1 MVKNRTSIFKKA
13 IALTLILMM
22 ALSSYASANMYT
34 IMQSGTEYDSRLI
47 VPTDGIYGHPNVLAS
62 HPTSVY
68 PYQISTAPSTADNGM
83 YVFGNYDKKKSVD
96 DQDANIVY
104 SGSWNNWSDS
114 GNYKSTERF
123 SGTATDNAEYT
134 FQGQFITWIGPKGP
148 NNGIADVYIDDELV
162 QAGIDLYAPSKQYQQ
177 ELFTK
182 KGLSDKLHTI
192 KIVVTGTKHP
202 SSSNT
207 NVVID
212 KFECSPHI
220 ADDRDSLLTYS
231 GTWSNIADA
240 NAFNDTEKHSST
252 SGSYVEYSFFG
263 PFVKWVGSKGPDFG
277 KADIYVDDILVKS
290 GIDLYAA
297 NKQYQQELYN
307 NIDLTPGVNHTIKI
321 VVTGTKNS
329 ASSGLKVAV
338 DSIEI
343 VPYGDVIQRMAD
355 GSLRQWLGAYYYVT
369 PTQHYNQYTLD
380 EHILPTINSG
390 INQVLIEEPE
400 LFSDSLYNAA
410 YKAEWQAYYG
420 SAWEDPQSS
429 ERAYMKAVVLSNY
442 LLQRRTDEVFGYVKS
457 HHPDVTTIIGAHTG
471 MTEFVWKNPFAVY
484 EGFANSNVD
493 VYEGQTWSNT
503 IEIPAYYQGVSQA
516 MPFETAYID
525 YSYWANAKKAADK
538 ELISIMDPKGD
549 FYTNKPWDW
558 VTQMYRH
565 QVVSTLMF
573 PNIYKYNTVIWPA
586 RILGNDD
593 WNEAPD
599 SFKTVM
605 SNVITELGKMHNY
618 STPITTS
625 NRPVKV
631 GFMISDTMN
640 NQVGGPGSTVTPAS
654 IHSLIMPLLK
664 EGLLVDSIPLEGITS
679 TNDILSEYD
688 IIMLS
693 YDLMKPLDSA
703 YNVKLKE
710 YINAGGIVLY
720 VGARTE
726 FDNISEMWW
735 KTAGYDSPQDHLM
748 DILGAGLSGRNA
760 AVAASSL
767 SPQTGSALAAGI
779 GTLSSTSSYQMIGYT
794 SGSGI
799 TPMYKSGANT
809 VAFQKD
815 YGSGKFIYLGIDPY
829 YFGASSSGSAKMVQI
844 MQNIASQFK
853 SVSVSSQSAIDYTRG
868 PYRGIHSLNGPKTV
882 TGKYIDLFDPNIP
895 VVTTKKVLPGESALL
910 YDVSGITVTTTPK
923 VLYAQGQAPAIS
935 ETSNATNVIVGK
947 GSSNTLGTIRI
958 LSKPGIVPTLATAVD
973 HNGRSML
980 YSQEWDDV
988 TQSLLIKYW
997 NDPQGVTVNVSW
1009 SNSGTPPFLY
1019 TKTVDDRDL
1028 AVTCSGTK
1036 YYNDSPLGNFLGT
1049 ETYIKDSGAYCQFPF
1064 KGTSI
1069 RWMGI
1074 SSKQGGTADVYIDG
1088 SLDSANVDTYDP
1100 NTGYKRVLYTKTG
1113 LTNTDHV
1120 IKVSANGTKHVNS
1133 SDTNVRFDKFEYG
1146 SNQLISVDDRDA
1158 AILYSGSWNNWEDAA
1173 NYNSTEKFSSTAG
1186 DTIEFRFTGP
1196 VIRVIG
1202 HTGPFFGK
1210 VNVYVDDV
1218 LRVAE
1223 LDLYSPT
1230 RNYKQVLFSDA
1241 TLTQGNHTIRIE
1253 LSGTKNVNS
1262 SDYNVVLDKFEV
1274 GTSSLNRVD
1283 DRDSAITYSGV
1294 WNDVS
1299 DNQSYNGT
1307 ERLSGTTGD
1316 HFEYIFN
1323 GPVVKWI
1330 GPKGPQYGKAN
1341 VYIDG
1346 IVAASGID
1354 LYAPSKTNNQE
1365 LFATVTGTG
1374 SHTLKVEVAGE
1385 KNANSSGFAI
1395 VTDIIESSGGDATS
1409 VDDRDSAIHYTGTW
1423 GQYDSPNDYN
1433 GTQTYSGTT
1442 GASASFTFKGSNIRI
1457 VGPKTQFYGIAKV
1470 YIDNILQG
1478 QFDQY
1483 ASDVSY
1489 QQTLYESKLS
1499 YGTHTV
1505 KVEVSGNKNTNSTGN
1520 TIVLDKLE
1528 YETTQAADDRDSGI
1542 FMRGVW
1548 TDVSDAAAY
1557 NSTERTNYY
1566 SGDYMLFS
1574 FTGSTIKW
1582 IGSKGPNYGKADVY
1596 VDNKLEAS
1604 DIDLYSTSK
1613 LNKQILFAKSDLSSD
1628 THTIR
1633 IVVKGTKNASSSHY
1647 NVAVDRFEY

>member
-1 MVKNRTSIFKKA
+1 MKNMASVFKKA
-13 IALTLILMM
+13 VALTLIMM
-22 ALSSYASANMYT
+22 MVLSGYASANMYT

-47 VPTDGIYGHPNVLAS
+47 VPTDGIYGHPNVLTS
-62 HPTSVY
+62 HPASVY
-68 PYQISTAPSTADNGM
+68 PYQISTAPSTADDGM
-83 YVFGNYDKKKSVD
+83 YVFGNYDKKKSID

-123 SGTATDNAEYT
+123 SGTAADYAEYT

-148 NNGIADVYIDDELV
+148 NNGKADVYIDDELV
-162 QAGIDLYAPSKQYQQ
+162 QASIDLYAPSKQYQQ

-182 KGLSDKLHTI
+182 KGLSNKLHKI

-202 SSSNT
+202 SASDT
-207 NVVID
+207 QVAID

-231 GTWSNIADA
+231 GTWSNVADP
-240 NAFNDTEKHSST
+240 NAFNGTEKHST
-252 SGSYVEYSFFG
+252 TPGSYVEYSFFG
-263 PFVKWVGSKGPDFG
+263 PFVKWVGAKGPDYG
-277 KADIYVDDILVKS
+277 MADVYVDGVLVQA

-297 NKQYQQELYN
+297 EKQYQQELYN
-307 NIDLTPGVNHTIKI
+307 NLDLTPGVDHTIKI
-321 VVTGTKNS
+321 VVTGTKNG
-329 ASSGLKVAV
+329 ASSGYNVVV
-338 DSIEI
+338 DSIEV

-355 GSLRQWLGAYYYVT
+355 GSLRGWLGAYYYVT
-369 PTQHYNQYTLD
+369 PTQHFNQYTLD

-429 ERAYMKAVVLSNY
+429 ESTFMKAVILSNY
-442 LLQRRTDEVFGYVKS
+442 LLQRRIDDVYGYVKLHYPS
-457 HHPDVTTIIGAHTG
+457 VTTIIGAHTG

-503 IEIPAYYQGVSQA
+503 IELPAYYQGVSQS

-525 YSYWANAKKAADK
+525 YSYWANAKKAAGK

-565 QVVSTLMF
+565 QVVSTVMF

-605 SNVITELGKMHNY
+605 SNIITELGKMHHY
-618 STPITTS
+618 TTQITTS

-664 EGLLVDSIPLEGITS
+664 EGLLVDSLPLEGITS
-679 TNDILSEYD
+679 TNDILSDYD
-688 IIMLS
+688 VIMLS

-703 YNVKLKE
+703 YNVKLKD

-720 VGARTE
+720 VGGRTE
-726 FDNISEMWW
+726 FDTISEMWW
-735 KTAGYDSPQDHLM
+735 KTAGYASPQDHLM
-748 DILGAGLSGRNA
+748 DILGAGLSGRND
-760 AVAASSL
+760 AVTSSSL
-767 SPQTGSALAAGI
+767 SPQTGSALATGI
-779 GTLSSTSSYQMIGYT
+779 GTLSSTSGYNMIGYA
-794 SGSGI
+794 SGSGV
-799 TPMYKSGANT
+799 TPMYKSGANI
-809 VAFQKD
+809 VAFQKE
-815 YGSGKFIYLGIDPY
+815 YGSGKFIYFGVDPY
-829 YFGASSSGSAKMVQI
+829 YFGASSTGSAKMVQI
-844 MQNIASQFK
+844 MKNIASQFK
-853 SVSVSSQSAIDYTRG
+853 SVSVSAQSAIDYMRG
-868 PYRGIHSLNGPKTV
+868 PYRGIHSLNGTQTV

-895 VVTTKKVLPGESALL
+895 LVTTKKVLPGESALL

-923 VLYAQGQAPAIS
+923 VLFAQGQSPVIS
-935 ETSNATNVIVGK
+935 EASNATNVIVGK

-958 LSKPGIVPTLATAVD
+958 LSKPGIVPALATAVD

-997 NDPQGVTVNVSW
+997 NDPEGVTVNVSW
-1009 SNSGTPPFLY
+1009 SNSGTPPFHY
-1019 TKTVDDRDL
+1019 TKTADDRDL
-1028 AVTCSGTK
+1028 AVTCSGTN
-1036 YYNDSPLGNFLGT
+1036 YYNDALLGNYLAT
-1049 ETYIKDSGAYCQFPF
+1049 EKYVKDSGAYCQFPF

-1074 SSKQGGTADVYIDG
+1074 SSNHGGTADVYIDG
-1088 SLDSANVDTYDP
+1088 SLDTANVDTYDS

-1113 LTNTDHV
+1113 LSNTDHV
-1120 IKVSANGTKHVNS
+1120 IKVSANGMKNVNAL
-1133 SDTNVRFDKFEYG
+1133 DTNVQIDKFEYG
-1146 SNQLISVDDRDA
+1146 SNRLISVDDQDT
-1158 AILYSGSWNNWEDAA
+1158 AISYSGSWNNWTDAA

-1186 DTIEFRFTGP
+1186 DAIEFGFTGP

-1202 HTGPFFGK
+1202 HTGPFYGK
-1210 VNVYVDDV
+1210 VNVYVDGV
-1218 LRVAE
+1218 LRVAG

-1230 RNYKQVLFSDA
+1230 RNYQQVLFSDA
-1241 TLTQGNHTIRIE
+1241 TLTKGNHTIRIE

-1262 SDYNVVLDKFEV
+1262 SAYNVVLDKFEV

-1283 DRDSAITYSGV
+1283 DRDSEITYSGS
-1294 WNDVS
+1294 WSNS
-1299 DNQSYNGT
+1299 ADNQSYNGT
-1307 ERLSGTTGD
+1307 ERLSSTTGD
-1316 HFEYIFN
+1316 YFEYIFN
-1323 GPVVKWI
+1323 GPVVKWF

-1346 IVAASGID
+1346 ILAASGID
-1354 LYAPSKTNNQE
+1354 LYAPSKVYNQE

-1374 SHTLKVEVAGE
+1374 PHTLKVEVAGA
-1385 KNANSSGFAI
+1385 KNASSIGFTI
-1395 VTDIIESSGGDATS
+1395 VTDKVESSGGAATN
-1409 VDDRDSAIHYTGTW
+1409 VDDRDSAIHYTGAW
-1423 GQYDSPNDYN
+1423 SQYNSTNNYN
-1433 GTQTYSGTT
+1433 GTETYSSSA
-1442 GASASFTFKGSNIRI
+1442 GASASFTFKGNSIRI
-1457 VGPKTQFYGIAKV
+1457 VGPKTPFYGIANV
-1470 YIDNILQG
+1470 YIDNVLQG

-1483 ASDVSY
+1483 SSSVSY
-1489 QQTLYESKLS
+1489 QQALFERKLS

-1505 KVEVSGNKNTNSTGN
+1505 KVEVSGNKNANSTGN

-1528 YETTQAADDRDSGI
+1528 YETTQAADDRDSAI
-1542 FMRGVW
+1542 FMRGAW
-1548 TDVSDAAAY
+1548 ADVTDAAAY
-1557 NSTERTNYY
+1557 HSTERMNGNG
-1566 SGDYMLFS
+1566 GDYMLFS

-1604 DIDLYSTSK
+1604 DIDLYSASK

-1628 THTIR
+1628 AHTIK
-1633 IVVKGTKNASSSHY
+1633 IVVKVTKNASSSHY